1 MAPTILITGASGQL
15 GKLVLTELLKTTPAD
30 QIAALVRRPEAAA
43 EIEALGVTARMG
55 DYTDPAA
62 LSAAMDGIEKLLLIS
77 SSEVGQRA
85 PQHRNVI
92 DAAKVAGVSLIAY
105 TSLLRANS
113 SPLALAAEHVET
125 EAYLAESGVPHVLLR
140 NGWYTENNVGT
151 AGMAIEHGTYIGS
164 IGEGRISGA
173 ARADY
178 AAAAAAV
185 LTSDDAQAGKVYEL
199 AGDASYSL
207 NDLAQ
212 ETTKLAGKPIAYTDL
227 PEADYAGALVQAGL
241 PEGFAA
247 VLADSDVGASK
258 GALEENG
265 KTLSALIGRPTTP
278 WQDTLADVLA

>member
-15 GKLVLTELLKTTPAD
+15 GQLVLAELLKTTPASE
-30 QIAALVRRPEAAA
+30 IAALVRRPEAA
-43 EIEALGVTARMG
+43 EKLTALGVTPRMG

-92 DAAKVAGVSLIAY
+92 DAAKRAGVSLIAY
-105 TSLLRANS
+105 TSLLRADS

-140 NGWYTENNVGT
+140 NGWYTENNAGV

-164 IGEGRISGA
+164 IGAGRISGA

-185 LTSDDAQAGKVYEL
+185 LTSDEAQAGKVYEL
-199 AGDASYSL
+199 AGDASYAL
-207 NDLAQ
+207 TDLAE
-212 ETTKLAGKPIAYTDL
+212 ETGKLAGKPVAYTDL
-227 PEADYAGALVQAGL
+227 PEADYAAALVQAGL

-258 GALEENG
+258 GALEDNG
-265 KTLSALIGRPTTP
+265 KALSALIGRSTTP
-278 WQDTLADVLA
+278 WQDTLAAMLA